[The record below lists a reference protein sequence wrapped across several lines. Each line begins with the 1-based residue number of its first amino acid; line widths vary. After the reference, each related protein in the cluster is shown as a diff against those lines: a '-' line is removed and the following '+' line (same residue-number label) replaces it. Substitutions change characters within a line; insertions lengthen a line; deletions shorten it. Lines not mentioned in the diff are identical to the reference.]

1 MKVISSPT
9 TKFYK
14 YGFPA
19 IWFGFLGVFV
29 VTGIAS
35 GVPRQAP
42 MFLIAPCVMAVF
54 GFVLFKRMVWVLV
67 DEVKLVP
74 GSRNTRRP
82 AVGTTLAGGPLEKV
96 AGKRAVTASNY
107 CL

>member
-1 MKVISSPT
+1 MTLLPFKRYARSDWTELPLIRLSQEARPPLGALRQSP
-9 TKFYK
+9 
-14 YGFPA
+14 
-19 IWFGFLGVFV
+19 I
-29 VTGIAS
+29 
-35 GVPRQAP
+35 
-42 MFLIAPCVMAVF
+42 FLIVPCIMAVF